1 MPAPELAP
9 PPWAQGYVHGLGEG
23 PAFDFRERQAPED
36 FEVEERLP
44 CEPCGRGGHLW
55 LWIEKRGL
63 STPEASALLE
73 SALELRPGSVRH
85 AGLKDKHALTRQW
98 LSVPGLEPAAV
109 EGFEAPGLRVLAAL
123 RHVEPLRLAA
133 HVGNRFRL
141 RLADLAPDE
150 RAAFEERLR
159 RLEREGLAN
168 YFGAQRFG
176 AAGRAHLLGRLLVE
190 RRVREYALELV
201 GEQSF
206 APSPAL
212 LEFAER
218 LERGSAS
225 ALRGLHALAPRLP
238 RELRAFAR
246 ELARW
251 RAVEP
256 RALGALPVD
265 LVRMHLSALQARVFN
280 RVLARR
286 LEGAGIDTPL
296 GGEVCLEGRP
306 SGPLPG
312 WRLERAAGEAGALEQ
327 AVWSEEG
334 APPEAFRGLGRGLDR
349 LGARRALRVPLRG
362 VASSYEGTDVRLE
375 FDLPA
380 GSYATTVLEELS
392 RRLDPGRRGDR

>member
-23 PAFDFRERQAPED
+23 PALSFRERVAPED
-36 FEVEERLP
+36 FEVEELLP
-44 CEPCGRGGHLW
+44 FEPRGSGGHLW

-73 SALELRPGSVRH
+73 RALDVRPGSVRH

-98 LSVPGLEPAAV
+98 LSVPGLDPSRV
-109 EGFEAPGLRVLAAL
+109 EGFEADGLRVLAA
-123 RHVEPLRLAA
+123 RKHDEPLRLSA
-133 HVGNRFRL
+133 HAGNRFRL
-141 RLADLAPDE
+141 RLVDLAPADQPMLE
-150 RAAFEERLR
+150 ARLR
-159 RLEREGLAN
+159 RIEREGLAN

-176 AAGRAHLLGRLLVE
+176 AAGRAHLLGRLVLE
-190 RRVREYALELV
+190 RRVREYALDLV
-201 GEQSF
+201 SEQSF

-212 LEFAER
+212 ADFAER

-225 ALRGLHALAPRLP
+225 ALRGLAALAPRLP
-238 RELRAFAR
+238 RELRSFAR

-251 RAVEP
+251 RALEP
-256 RALGALPVD
+256 RALAALPAD
-265 LVRMHLSALQARVFN
+265 LVRMHLCAVQARVFN
-280 RVLARR
+280 RVLALR
-286 LEGAGIDTPL
+286 LAGASIDSPL
-296 GGEVCLEGRP
+296 AGEVCVEGRP

-312 WRLERAAGEAGALEQ
+312 WRVERASAEAGALEE

-362 VASSYEGTDVRLE
+362 VALACEGTQARLE
-375 FDLPA
+375 FELPP
-380 GSYATTVLEELS
+380 GSYATTLLEEFS
-392 RRLDPGRRGDR
+392 RRLHPGRDAGC